1 MDNGITAMTGHQ
13 PNPGMGLTG
22 MGDEA
27 EEIKIEEIVKACGVK
42 HIKVIDPKNMDEFKQ
57 TVREFLNKD
66 EVSVIVA
73 KRICAIWGKRLEG
86 LKKL

>member
-1 MDNGITAMTGHQ
+1 MDNRITAMTGHQ

-42 HIKVIDPKNMDEFKQ
+42 NLKVIDPVNQEEFAQIVKKFLGKN
-57 TVREFLNKD
+57 

-73 KRICAIWGKRLEG
+73 RRICALLAQKR
-86 LKKL
+86 K